1 MIINRHIT
9 GVAMVHLIIKILVIG
24 EPPLQIIIKQIIGV
38 PMIIII
44 RLQIGTN
51 QTMISNKT
59 GEILILALEMII
71 LNHPTMEI
79 IREGNLIKEIK
90 RRVVITVEKKDIC
103 PEIVQTRKQK

>member
-1 MIINRHIT
+1 
-9 GVAMVHLIIKILVIG
+9 
-24 EPPLQIIIKQIIGV
+24 
-38 PMIIII
+38 
-44 RLQIGTN
+44 
-51 QTMISNKT
+51 
-59 GEILILALEMII
+59 MII